1 MRAYEIRCPDG
12 IDALA
17 LTERDDPEPAP
28 GQVRVRVRAS
38 AVNYRDL
45 ATIEDPVPRGI
56 RYPTVP
62 NSDAAG
68 EVVAVGEGVKS
79 LSPGDRVAS
88 CFFQDWVDGAIT
100 PAAMGSALGGAIDG
114 VLAEEVVLAEHG
126 VVPIPAHLDFVA
138 AATLPCAALTA
149 WHAVVEFGALRPGET
164 VLLLGTGG
172 VSIFALPIAGA
183 AGAHI
188 YRKAAHP
195 PGESYVPPSSPK
207 PCSPL
212 RDECNARIHRESA
225 WFHWGQS
232 LS

>member
-79 LSPGDRVAS
+79 LSPGDRVTS
-88 CFFQDWVDGAIT
+88 CFFVR
-100 PAAMGSALGGAIDG
+100 
-114 VLAEEVVLAEHG
+114 
-126 VVPIPAHLDFVA
+126 
-138 AATLPCAALTA
+138 LPRRR
-149 WHAVVEFGALRPGET
+149 W
-164 VLLLGTGG
+164 
-172 VSIFALPIAGA
+172 
-183 AGAHI
+183 GAHSAG
-188 YRKAAHP
+188 RSTA
-195 PGESYVPPSSPK
+195 SSPK
-207 PCSPL
+207 RWCWPST
-212 RDECNARIHRESA
+212 E
-225 WFHWGQS
+225 
-232 LS
+232 